1 MGRVGLE
8 PTYCKVH
15 YDDLLM
21 QIGFTDQCRYLPNF
35 CYGKRNRTSVP
46 TAVSLGVPGP
56 LEDTIEKLL
65 SHKVLLAA
73 LPPFDYR
80 VKTYQKHHTPNA
92 SVLWALCDFVDRM
105 GIEPTTRIL
114 QRSIASLGNMPAH
127 NDLLE

>member
-21 QIGFTDQCRYLPNF
+21 QIGFTDQCRYLPKF
-35 CYGKRNRTSVP
+35 AMVMRIELM
-46 TAVSLGVPGP
+46 SLPLLASEFLP